1 MRKST
6 LPLAL
11 TAAGLAVIAA
21 LPVAHADLGRGP
33 SDQATRA
40 RVAELAQRAVDAG
53 NPGVI
58 VRFDD
63 GRSPVEITK
72 QAPWTTKDH
81 RLAATDEFRVGSNT
95 KTVVAALVLQLVGEG
110 RVGLDDPVG
119 KWLPGLVPGGSG
131 ITLRMLLNHTSGLGD
146 FVDDPA
152 VIDSVFG
159 RSARK
164 WTSRE
169 LLAAGTAL
177 PPTSAPGTEWHYSNT
192 NYIAIGMVLEKATG
206 RHLADLVDQRIAR
219 PLRLKHTYFATDAT
233 WRGRHATG
241 YEPDAAHLEELLPPG
256 APDGLAFVGPE
267 HDEHVDVSGIDPGWG
282 WAAGAVVST
291 AAEWGRFQT
300 ALLSGELL
308 APAQLEQLRTV
319 VPMGPGA
326 PEGAGYGLGIARLA
340 TPCGVVWGHVG
351 GIPGY
356 LTKTYTDDGGTR
368 SVAVVD
374 LTYYGE
380 TAPKADE
387 ANKAL
392 ETAAVCAMFD
402 KPVPES

>member
-21 LPVAHADLGRGP
+21 LPAAQADHGRGP
-33 SDQATRA
+33 TDQATRA
-40 RVAELAQRAVDAG
+40 RVAELAQQAVDAG
-53 NPGVI
+53 NPGVV
-58 VRFDD
+58 VRYDD
-63 GRSPVEITK
+63 GRAPVEIAK
-72 QAPWTTKDH
+72 QAPWTAKDH
-81 RLAATDEFRVGSNT
+81 RLAADDEVRVGSNT
-95 KTVVAALVLQLVGEG
+95 KTVVATLVLQLVGEG
-110 RVGLDDPVG
+110 RVGLDDPVE

-131 ITLRMLLNHTSGLGD
+131 ITLRMLLNHTSGLAD
-146 FVDDPA
+146 YVDDQG
-152 VIDSVFG
+152 VVDSVFG
-159 RSARK
+159 KSTKK

-177 PPTSAPGTEWHYSNT
+177 PPTSAPGTTWKYSNT
-192 NYIAIGMVLEKATG
+192 NYVALGMVLEKATG
-206 RHLADLVDQRIAR
+206 RCLADLVDQRIVR
-219 PLRLKHTYFATDAT
+219 PLRLKHTYLAADAT

-241 YEPDAAHLEELLPPG
+241 YEPDAAHLKALLPPE
-256 APDGLAFVGPE
+256 APEGLAFVGPE

-291 AAEWGRFQT
+291 AGEWGRFQT

-308 APAQLEQLRTV
+308 APAQLAQLRTV
-319 VPMGPGA
+319 VPIGPEA
-326 PEGAGYGLGIARLA
+326 PEGAGYGLGIARIP

-356 LTKTYTDDGGTR
+356 LSKTYTDDTGTR
-368 SVAVVD
+368 SVAVVTM
-374 LTYYGE
+374 TYYGE
-380 TAPKADE
+380 TEPKADA

-402 KPVPES
+402 KPVPQS